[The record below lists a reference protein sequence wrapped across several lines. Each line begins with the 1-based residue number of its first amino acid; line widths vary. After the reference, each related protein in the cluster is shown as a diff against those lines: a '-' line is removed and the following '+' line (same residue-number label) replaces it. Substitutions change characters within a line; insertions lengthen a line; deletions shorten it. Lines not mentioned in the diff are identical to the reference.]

1 MASETA
7 AGMFGVWD
15 GYFGLPAPPEGGV
28 NWEAYSHEELYQ
40 MLWQDADVAD
50 VSAIAAEW
58 AGHREALANHA
69 EVLREQRAALL
80 ASWEGTGAEEAARRL
95 DVLAERMEEIA
106 ELARA
111 GERAAAQAADAL
123 AAARAAM
130 PPPPGEVSAPMNDAM
145 TSWAEL
151 TTVPPSSAPASQ
163 PEVSS
168 TPVALDSEHVP
179 ATGAEILAAQDA
191 EGEQRYQELP
201 TRPATST
208 SSTSSTSGSDLGM
221 AFGAV
226 GRAEFS
232 FYVGAGTT
240 DLQKQQAV
248 RAMQTY
254 ESSLTSSS
262 QLLGQA
268 QGSIQSA
275 TTMSTSSTMPS
286 GSAGASGETG
296 GTPSWQSLTGSGGGT
311 TAARGLAAGS
321 ALGTFA
327 GGAGIA
333 AGLGAGMRIGPAG
346 HPLATG
352 LRVGAMTMPG
362 GSAASAAQLAAES
375 ATARSGAMGGMM
387 PPGAGA
393 RGTAEDEEHENQMP
407 TIDHQLFPVEEPGS
421 EVVIGLPPEENR

>member
-50 VSAIAAEW
+50 VSTIAAEW
-58 AGHREALANHA
+58 AGHREALVNHA

-111 GERAAAQAADAL
+111 GEQAAAQAADAL

-130 PPPPGEVSAPMNDAM
+130 PPPPGEASAPMNDAM

-163 PEVSS
+163 PETSS
-168 TPVALDSEHVP
+168 TPVALGSEHVP
-179 ATGAEILAAQDA
+179 ATGAEILAAQNT
-191 EGEQRYQELP
+191 ESEQRYQELP
-201 TRPATST
+201 TTPTT
-208 SSTSSTSGSDLGM
+208 STSSTSGSDLGM

-232 FYVGAGTT
+232 FYVGADTT

-254 ESSLTSSS
+254 EASLTSSS
-262 QLLGQA
+262 QMLGQA
-268 QGSIQSA
+268 QGSIQPA
-275 TTMSTSSTMPS
+275 TTMSTASTMPS

-311 TAARGLAAGS
+311 TASRGLAAG
-321 ALGTFA
+321 AAVGAFA
-327 GGAGIA
+327 GGAGVA
-333 AGLGAGMRIGPAG
+333 AGLGAGGRIGPAG
-346 HPLATG
+346 NPLAAG

-362 GSAASAAQLAAES
+362 GTAASAAQLAAES

-393 RGTAEDEEHENQMP
+393 RGTSEDEEHENQLP